1 MERTITN
8 SLLEWKRRKVK
19 KPLIVTGARQ
29 TGKTT
34 TISQFGEEN
43 YDDFIIIDFYRQP
56 EMKSAFSGNLTP
68 NEILENISSLLRRE
82 INCKSTLLFL
92 DEIQGCDEAITS
104 LKYLNSDDC
113 RVDVIAAGSLLGVYL
128 ARTGS
133 FPVGYVDICKMHP
146 LDFEEFCLAL
156 NEGRAFDIARDC
168 YTAMRACS
176 LHEHLMKIY
185 RQYLLVGGMPEAV
198 FEYTQSRSMG
208 RVKSIQENINTTY
221 LADMTKYIEGIDS
234 SKVSECWTSIPSQ
247 LAKESGSTK
256 FMWKYVAPG
265 AKAERYDSAVDWL
278 VAAGLL
284 NKCTRITDG
293 VSPLKSFEDPTSFK
307 LYTSDTGLLANEYDA
322 TVSDF
327 DAKDTRSARF
337 RGGIAENY
345 VMQQLIANGIK
356 SYYWGTQSKREVE
369 FIIKLGND
377 IVPIEVKS
385 STNTRSASI
394 KYFAEKYNCKKIVK
408 ITGKNFGENEHI
420 LNVPLYAACMLKNTN
435 DSDSLLLK

>member
-1 MERTITN
+1 MERKIIQK
-8 SLLEWKRRKVK
+8 LFEWKNREVK

-34 TISQFGEEN
+34 TISRFGEEC
-43 YDDFIIIDFYRQP
+43 YDNFIIIDFYKQP
-56 EMKSAFSGNLTP
+56 EVKSAFLGNLTP
-68 NEILENISSLLRRE
+68 NEILANISSLLKID
-82 INCKSTLLFL
+82 INSKSTLLFL

-104 LKYLNSDDC
+104 LKYFNSDEC
-113 RVDVIAAGSLLGVYL
+113 NIDVIAAGSLLGVYL

-133 FPVGYVDICKMHP
+133 FPVGYVDMLKMHP
-146 LDFEEFCLAL
+146 LDFEEFCFAL
-156 NEGRAFDIARDC
+156 DEGRAFNIARDC
-168 YTAMRACS
+168 YKSMKSCS
-176 LHEHLMKIY
+176 LHDHLLKIY

-198 FEYTQSRSMG
+198 FDYTKSHSLT
-208 RVKSIQENINTTY
+208 RVKSIQDNINTTY

-234 SKVSECWTSIPSQ
+234 SKVAECWASMPSQ

-265 AKAERYDSAVDWL
+265 AKAERYESAVNWL

-284 NKCTRITDG
+284 NKCTQITDG
-293 VSPLKSFEDPTSFK
+293 VSPLKSFEDPSSFK
-307 LYTSDTGLLANEYDA
+307 LYVSDTGLLANEYDA
-322 TVSDF
+322 DESDF
-327 DAKDTRSARF
+327 DAKDNRSARF

-345 VMQQLIANGIK
+345 VMQQLVANGIK

-369 FIIKLGND
+369 FIIKLKND

-385 STNTRSASI
+385 STNTRSASV

-408 ITGKNFGENEHI
+408 ITGKNFGENESI

-435 DSDSLLLK
+435 Y